1 VGSRERPLRRVAVT
15 AVALLIALG
24 GALGGGA
31 RPVLAVVNQA
41 SADSNVSA
49 FRPPCVGFVDSH
61 PAQMLSLATA
71 GLRALGYTVSGY
83 SGTAFSHAAVLART
97 ASDVSFYVHSHG
109 DEYWNSAAQRRYNG
123 FREDSGDCNQAVVF
137 SSEIAAARAG
147 RASNLVVISTC
158 HNADPASTLP
168 GAFGIARTKAQNG
181 AAHFYLGYVGI
192 AYDNDEQAFEKVFW
206 SALKTVSVG
215 EAFDLAADQNFSHPL
230 EADWWGTYNWSGF
243 PGAVSGCTRCLVGGE
258 Q

>member
-1 VGSRERPLRRVAVT
+1 MGSRVRPLRRAAVT
-15 AVALLIALG
+15 AVALFIALG
-24 GALGGGA
+24 GGV
-31 RPVLAVVNQA
+31 RPALAVVNQA
-41 SADSNVSA
+41 SVDSNVSA

-61 PAQMLSLATA
+61 PAQMLSLAVA
-71 GLRALGYTVSGY
+71 GLRALGYTVSSY
-83 SGTAFSHAAVLART
+83 SGAAFSHASVLART
-97 ASDVSFYVHSHG
+97 ASDSSFYVHSHG

-137 SSEIAAARAG
+137 SPEIAAARAG
-147 RASNLVVISTC
+147 RVSNLVVVSTC

-168 GAFGIARTKAQNG
+168 GAFGIPRTKAQNG

-206 SALKTVSVG
+206 SALKTLSVG

-230 EADWWGTYNWSGF
+230 EADWWGTYDWSGF
-243 PGAVSGCTRCLVGGE
+243 PSAISGCTRCLVGGE

>member
-1 VGSRERPLRRVAVT
+1 VGSRERWLRRIVVIVLA
-15 AVALLIALG
+15 ALTALG
-24 GALGGGA
+24 GAV
-31 RPVLAVVNQA
+31 RPALAVYQA

-61 PAQMLSLATA
+61 PAQMLSLAVA
-71 GLRALGYTVSGY
+71 GLRALGYTVSSY
-83 SGTAFSHAAVLART
+83 SGAAFSHAAILART
-97 ASDVSFYVHSHG
+97 ASDASFYVHSHG

-137 SSEIAAARAG
+137 SPEIAKARAG
-147 RASNLVVISTC
+147 RVSNLVVISTC

-168 GAFGIARTKAQNG
+168 GAFGMARTKAQDG
-181 AAHFYLGYVGI
+181 ARHFYLGYVGI
-192 AYDNDEQAFEKVFW
+192 AYDNDEQVFEKTFW
-206 SALKTVSVG
+206 SALKTMSVG

-230 EADWWGTYNWSGF
+230 DADWWGTYNWSGL
-243 PGAVSGCTRCLVGGE
+243 PGAASGCTRCLVGSD